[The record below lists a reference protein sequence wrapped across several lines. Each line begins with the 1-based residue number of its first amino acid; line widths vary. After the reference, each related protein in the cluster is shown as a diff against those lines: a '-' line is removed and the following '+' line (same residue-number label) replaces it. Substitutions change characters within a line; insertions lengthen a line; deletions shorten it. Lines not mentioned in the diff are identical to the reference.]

1 MTITYLTGDALET
14 LRTLPAETF
23 QCCVTSP
30 PYYGLRDYGVVGQI
44 GLELT
49 PDEYVARLVAVFRE
63 VRRVLRD
70 DGTLWLNVGDSFARA
85 GGEGGCGPNAQ
96 VGNTRSLEQRRMLSP
111 PAGYKPKDLLGIP
124 WLLAFALRADGWYL
138 RRDIIWHKPNPMP
151 ESVRDRPTSAHEYVF
166 LLTKNARYFYDADA
180 VREPP
185 SAAMLKQ
192 VRDGYNGRDTKYFAE
207 ALAQSASGTKTR
219 IIANARAKIDKQRG
233 HGRRHAGFN
242 DRWDAMSKEEQCAL
256 GSNRRSV
263 WTIATE
269 PCAVAHYAVMP
280 NALAEL
286 CILAGSKPGDHVL
299 DPFGGTG
306 TTGLVAERLN
316 RHSTLIDLD
325 PRNKARMRGGD
336 TPLFAGTAR

>member
-1 MTITYLTGDALET
+1 MTITYLTGDALDT

-30 PYYGLRDYGVVGQI
+30 PYYGLRDYGVDGQI
-44 GLELT
+44 GLEAT
-49 PDEYVARLVAVFRE
+49 PDAYIARLVAVFRE
-63 VRRVLRD
+63 VRRCLTD
-70 DGTLWLNVGDSFARA
+70 DGTLWVNIGDSYAA
-85 GGEGGCGPNAQ
+85 SGNGGGNKQDTNKGSLTVGPRIA
-96 VGNTRSLEQRRMLSP
+96 P
-111 PAGYKPKDLLGIP
+111 PGVKPKDLLGIP
-124 WLLAFALRADGWYL
+124 WMLAFALRADGWYL

-166 LLTKNARYFYDADA
+166 LLSKSARYFYDADA
-180 VREPP
+180 VREPHTSDVRRENDPTLRAALGHSAGMQFVEGGLRRPP
-185 SAAMLKQ
+185 SRPA
-192 VRDGYNGRDTKYFAE
+192 KYF
-207 ALAQSASGTKTR
+207 
-219 IIANARAKIDKQRG
+219 G
-233 HGRRHAGFN
+233 H
-242 DRWDAMSKEEQCAL
+242 AL
-256 GSNRRSV
+256 GRNLRDV

-286 CILAGSKPGDHVL
+286 CVLAGTKAGDHVL

-325 PRNKARMRGGD
+325 GRNAARFAGGD
-336 TPLFAGTAR
+336 TPLFAGAAS